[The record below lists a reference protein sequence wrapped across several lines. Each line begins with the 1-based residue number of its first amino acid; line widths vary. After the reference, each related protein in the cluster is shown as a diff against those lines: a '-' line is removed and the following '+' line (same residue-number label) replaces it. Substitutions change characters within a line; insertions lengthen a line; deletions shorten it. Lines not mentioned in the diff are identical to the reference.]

1 MILKLPTLRTMTS
14 HLAMIFILLFV
25 LGKAKCV
32 NTSGYDPRFG
42 ARMGGGSPLPKDFY
56 IQMANGNNNDTILS
70 VSGAPNYDTTKPQV
84 KEKPPIRYTLSG
96 SDTLF
101 QVLWLQINSPTD
113 VTPRNLE
120 VLKNWVQRSLRQ
132 DTTKLIP
139 NGN

>member
-32 NTSGYDPRFG
+32 NASGYDPRFG
-42 ARMGGGSPLPKDFY
+42 ARMTYPLY
-56 IQMANGNNNDTILS
+56 S
-70 VSGAPNYDTTKPQV
+70 DTTKPQV
-84 KEKPPIRYTLSG
+84 KEKPPIHTYTLSG

-113 VTPRNLE
+113 VTPRNLD

-132 DTTKLIP
+132 DTVISK
-139 NGN
+139 